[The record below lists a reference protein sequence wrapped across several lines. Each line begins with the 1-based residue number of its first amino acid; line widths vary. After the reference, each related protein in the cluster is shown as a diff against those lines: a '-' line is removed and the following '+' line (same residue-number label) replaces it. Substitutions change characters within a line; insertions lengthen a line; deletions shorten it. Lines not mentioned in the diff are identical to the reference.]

1 MDVPN
6 SNFSFF
12 DQKYQDFF
20 STVMPLANLEKP
32 GEKTAEPIN
41 QAASRLQA
49 AETPTMAGPNCGA
62 RNPGHHAAT
71 LAGGGSEHGG
81 AGVGEGEV
89 GEEEAK
95 GEKKRRAKWQKDL
108 FFFFW

>member
-1 MDVPN
+1 MAFAQQRDR
-6 SNFSFF
+6 
-12 DQKYQDFF
+12 DGRKEY
-20 STVMPLANLEKP
+20 LEKP

-71 LAGGGSEHGG
+71 LAGGGSEHVG
-81 AGVGEGEV
+81 AGVGEGGEA
-89 GEEEAK
+89 GEEEGRRGEGGEEVESEMAK
-95 GEKKRRAKWQKDL
+95 RSL
-108 FFFFW
+108 FFFLVRWEMGTR